1 MVTAFNAL
9 LECLTTGLVTALAL
23 MWFANM
29 GWLPFIV
36 ITEKGPEDEE

>member
-1 MVTAFNAL
+1 MISAFNAL
-9 LECLTTGLVTALAL
+9 LECLVTGLVTALSL

-36 ITEKGPEDEE
+36 LTGKEQEEEE